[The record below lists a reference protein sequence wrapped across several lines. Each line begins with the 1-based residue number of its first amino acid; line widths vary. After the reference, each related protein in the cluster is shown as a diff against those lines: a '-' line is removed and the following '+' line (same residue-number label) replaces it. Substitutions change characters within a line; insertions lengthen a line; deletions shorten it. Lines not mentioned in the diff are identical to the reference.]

1 MTATGRPPEA
11 PAAPPGPAAGAAG
24 AAGPPGGGA
33 GGREPRRVRMVPGGP
48 VLVEGPVEVVLED
61 GSTVVSDRWL
71 VALCACRRSRS
82 YPFCDTSHRR
92 RRRDRPG
99 AAAEREDD

>member
-1 MTATGRPPEA
+1 
-11 PAAPPGPAAGAAG
+11 
-24 AAGPPGGGA
+24 
-33 GGREPRRVRMVPGGP
+33 MVPGGP

-61 GSTVVSDRWL
+61 GRTVTSDRFL

-92 RRRDRPG
+92 RVRTGDTGDQDAGTEG
-99 AAAEREDD
+99 ATEGRT

>member
-1 MTATGRPPEA
+1 MTATGRRPEA
-11 PAAPPGPAAGAAG
+11 PPAPAGAGGPAE
-24 AAGPPGGGA
+24 GGA
-33 GGREPRRVRMVPGGP
+33 GGRERRRVRMVPGGP

-61 GSTVVSDRWL
+61 GTTAVSQRWL

-99 AAAEREDD
+99 AEREGG

>member
-1 MTATGRPPEA
+1 MSTGTRPPDRVPEAGAGPEGA
-11 PAAPPGPAAGAAG
+11 PAEGSAKDRAPGRGPAGE
-24 AAGPPGGGA
+24 
-33 GGREPRRVRMVPGGP
+33 RRRVRMVPGGP

-61 GSTVVSDRWL
+61 GSTVVSERWL

-92 RRRDRPG
+92 RTRG
-99 AAAEREDD
+99 

>member
-1 MTATGRPPEA
+1 MSTGTRPPDRAPE
-11 PAAPPGPAAGAAG
+11 PAAEGGAQEPAPGRGPAGE
-24 AAGPPGGGA
+24 
-33 GGREPRRVRMVPGGP
+33 RRRVRMVPGGP

-61 GSTVVSDRWL
+61 GSTVVSERWL

-92 RRRDRPG
+92 RTRG
-99 AAAEREDD
+99 